1 MPIKN
6 KVVVITGASSGIGAA
21 TAKELAKQ
29 GAKVVLGA
37 RRTERLEQLLTEIT
51 TAGGQAVTQQTDV
64 TDHKQ
69 VQALVDLAVEKFGR
83 LDVIFNNAGLMPLSK
98 LHLLKVD
105 EWDRMIDVN
114 IKGVLYGIA
123 AALPIMRQQGSGQ
136 IIATDSVAGHFV
148 HPNTAVYA
156 GTKFAVRTI
165 MEGLRQE
172 EGKNNIRSMIVSPGA
187 VETELYSTIT
197 DEKVRANT
205 YNNER
210 SYGLSDVDIANAVA
224 YAIGQ
229 PENVNINEILLRP
242 TKQPL

>member
-1 MPIKN
+1 MTIKN

-21 TAKELAKQ
+21 TAKTLAKQ

-37 RRTERLEQLLTEIT
+37 RREDRLNELVAEIT
-51 TAGGQAVTQQTDV
+51 QAGGQAVAKKTDV
-64 TDHKQ
+64 TDHQQ
-69 VQALVDLAVEKFGR
+69 VQALADLAVTKFGQ
-83 LDVIFNNAGLMPLSK
+83 LDVMFNNAGLMPLSE
-98 LHLLKVD
+98 LHLLKID

-172 EGKNNIRSMIVSPGA
+172 EGKNHIRSMIISPGA

-205 YNNER
+205 YHNER
-210 SYGLSDVDIANAVA
+210 SYGLSDMDVANAVA
-224 YAIGQ
+224 YAIDQ
-229 PENVNINEILLRP
+229 PDNVSINEILLRP
-242 TKQPL
+242 TEQPL